1 MFNRPILQFRHENQ
15 VKHINDTRDIVM
27 GKMIQ
32 TKGGGNPALIRVV
45 SRSTPNERERKKR
58 NELYFS

>member
-32 TKGGGNPALIRVV
+32 TKGGEIPPL
-45 SRSTPNERERKKR
+45 
-58 NELYFS
+58 